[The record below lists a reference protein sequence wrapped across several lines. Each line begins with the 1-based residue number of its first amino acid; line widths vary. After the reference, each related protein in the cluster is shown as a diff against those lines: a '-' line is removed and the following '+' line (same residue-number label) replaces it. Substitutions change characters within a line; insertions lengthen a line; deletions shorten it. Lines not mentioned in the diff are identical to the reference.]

1 MELLLHIYLAI
12 LTKNLLAFSGAPA
25 LYDVKFSDDDD
36 YEYNDDDSTVVVVVV
51 VVVSVANVKET

>member
-36 YEYNDDDSTVVVVVV
+36 YDYNDDDSTVVVV
-51 VVVSVANVKET
+51 SVANVKEI